1 MGSQVRA
8 LLSPFFLPFPMAG
21 QDGVSIRYFRG
32 HSLAGK
38 ALRSQRRDRG
48 FESRCL
54 HFILSL
60 KMLDFLFNASIF
72 KDFLYMYIYYKHI
85 VKYTDYKKVSHGISH
100 AILSKCSLIFLFCR
114 TVSISIVFRYTV
126 FITLSL
132 DHPPR

>member
-1 MGSQVRA
+1 MKHQLKIS
-8 LLSPFFLPFPMAG
+8 
-21 QDGVSIRYFRG
+21 VSKEPQIG
-32 HSLAGK
+32 
-38 ALRSQRRDRG
+38 G

-85 VKYTDYKKVSHGISH
+85 VKYTDYKKISHGISH